1 MKIFIVDDDPSII
14 RILKDIVI
22 NNKLGEVV
30 GSSLDGAMALEKIR
44 LYCPDII
51 LVDYLMPGMD
61 GATLV
66 KNILKDNSDISCIM
80 ISQVSNP
87 QMVAQTYTA
96 GIEFFIHK
104 PINII
109 EVINIIKSVTEK
121 INLKKQISM
130 VQEIFGT
137 PHKIQDSPIFNY
149 TEQIQLTLS
158 NLGILGEKGGHDIL
172 DICNECIKIESNEPW
187 ETLSEVL
194 NSKSKV
200 LKQRI
205 RRAIIVGLKNISHI
219 GIEDNLSEVFIKHS
233 NTLFDFQEV
242 RLEMEKLRGCSP
254 TGGRVSLTKF
264 FENLLVQCRKD

>member
-14 RILKDIVI
+14 RILKDIVM
-22 NNKLGEVV
+22 NNKLGKVV
-30 GSSLDGAMALEKIR
+30 GSSLDGVMALEKIR

-80 ISQVSNP
+80 ISQVSNS
-87 QMVAQTYTA
+87 QMVAQTYMA

-121 INLKKQISM
+121 IELKKQISM

-137 PHKIQDSPIFNY
+137 PYKEKNSPIFNY

-172 DICNECIKIESNEPW
+172 DICSECIKINSSEPW
-187 ETLSEVL
+187 ETLSKVL

-205 RRAIIVGLKNISHI
+205 RRALTVGLKNISHI
-219 GIEDNLSEVFIKHS
+219 GIEDNLSEVFIKYS

-242 RLEMEKLRGCSP
+242 RLEMEKLRGHSS
-254 TGGRVSLTKF
+254 TGGRVGSTKF

>member
-22 NNKLGEVV
+22 NNKLGKIV
-30 GSSLDGAMALEKIR
+30 GSSLDGALALEKIK

-51 LVDYLMPGMD
+51 LVDYLMPGID

-66 KNILKDNSDISCIM
+66 KSVLKDNPDISCIM
-80 ISQVSNP
+80 ISQVSNS
-87 QMVAQTYTA
+87 QMVADTYIA
-96 GIEFFIHK
+96 GVEFFIHK

-121 INLKKQISM
+121 ISLKKQISM
-130 VQEIFGT
+130 VQEIFKT
-137 PHKIQDSPIFNY
+137 SYRENSSPIFNY
-149 TEQIQLTLS
+149 KEQIQLTLS

-172 DICNECIKIESNEPW
+172 EVCSECIKINSSEPW
-187 ETLSEVL
+187 EVLSEVL

-205 RRAIIVGLKNISHI
+205 RRALAVGLKNISYV
-219 GIEDNLSEVFIKHS
+219 GIEDNLSEVFTKYS
-233 NTLFDFQEV
+233 SSLFDFQEV
-242 RLEMEKLRGCSP
+242 HLEMERLRKHSL
-254 TGGRVSLTKF
+254 TGGKICSTKF

>member
-14 RILKDIVI
+14 RILKDII
-22 NNKLGEVV
+22 MNNKLGKIV
-30 GSSLDGAMALEKIR
+30 GSFLDGAMALEKIR
-44 LYCPDII
+44 LYCPDIV

-66 KNILKDNSDISCIM
+66 KNILKDNPNISRIM
-80 ISQVSNP
+80 VSQVSNS
-87 QMVAQTYTA
+87 QMVTQTYMA

-130 VQEIFGT
+130 VQDIFQT
-137 PHKIQDSPIFNY
+137 SYKEKNSPIFNY

-158 NLGILGEKGGHDIL
+158 NLGILGEKGEYDIL
-172 DICNECIKIESNEPW
+172 DVCSECIKINNSEPW
-187 ETLSEVL
+187 EVLSKFL

-205 RRAIIVGLKNISHI
+205 RRALTVGLKTISHV
-219 GIEDNLSEVFIKHS
+219 GIEDNLNEVFIKYS

-242 RLEMEKLRGCSP
+242 HLEMEKLRGHSP
-254 TGGRVSLTKF
+254 TGGKISSTKF
-264 FENLLVQCRKD
+264 FENLLVQCRKN